1 METVKTVSS
10 PWDLDT
16 YFGRWMYYSWI
27 TNPKLN
33 FVTSSMIEE
42 AKLIRFSYLYGHIL
56 FFQKINLFVHL
67 NNA

>member
-1 METVKTVSS
+1 METVKTVSC

-27 TNPKLN
+27 THPKLN

-42 AKLIRFSYLYGHIL
+42 AKLIRFSYLYEHI
-56 FFQKINLFVHL
+56 FFFKK
-67 NNA
+67 